1 MAPSLGRVNSDAV
14 GQVQRHDYTGDGLS
28 EEMIAATPYGQL
40 RRWVDEAD
48 ERALTNPDVY
58 EPRALSVA
66 TVDAHG
72 VPNVRTVLMRFLDE
86 RGVGFVSSTDSTKGL
101 ELAANPHVAVALTWP
116 AMFRSVRVRG
126 MVERIAD
133 DEVHAY
139 WTTRPWGSRISAWA
153 SHQSAP
159 ASSREQ
165 LEHDYDRYAA
175 QFPDHGRPDDVPV
188 PETWVGWRVR
198 ATEVELWAG
207 RSNRL
212 HDRIVFTLVG
222 GGGGAA
228 LQDVAAHPSLDDAA
242 AWVRMRRQP

>member
-1 MAPSLGRVNSDAV
+1 VAPSLGRVNSDAV
-14 GQVQRHDYTGDGLS
+14 GQVQRHDYSGDGLT
-28 EEMIAATPYGQL
+28 EEMLAATPYQQL

-66 TVDAHG
+66 TVDGHG

-86 RGVGFVSSTDSTKGL
+86 RGPGFVSSTDSTKGL
-101 ELAANPHVAVALTWP
+101 ELAGNAHVAACLTWP

-126 MVERIAD
+126 TVERIVAE
-133 DEVHAY
+133 EVHDY
-139 WTTRPWGSRISAWA
+139 WVTRPWGSRISAWA

-159 ASSREQ
+159 ARDRAQ
-165 LEHDYDRYAA
+165 LEEDYARYAA

-188 PETWVGWRVR
+188 PETWSGYRVR
-198 ATEVELWAG
+198 ATEVEFWAG

-212 HDRIVFTLVG
+212 HDRLIFTAVGAG
-222 GGGGAA
+222 GGVAA
-228 LQDVAAHPSLDDAA
+228 QDVAAKPSLDDAA
-242 AWVRMRRQP
+242 AWVLTRRQP